1 MKIYRYYGIELD
13 RSQIINYTNV
23 AENELQHSL
32 HVTFKFGLDT
42 DDLEKVQPYLGQRSQ
57 ICIIGEGAYIKDVDG
72 KSVIANIGW
81 QVDSKSLNSLA
92 ELYKN
97 PANPHV
103 TLWINKENDLQG
115 KRIGKAV
122 ETKDCQFE
130 PWEPFFIDGTFCVF
144 DENNDAHQ
152 SL

>member
-42 DDLEKVQPYLGQRSQ
+42 DE
-57 ICIIGEGAYIKDVDG
+57 
-72 KSVIANIGW
+72 
-81 QVDSKSLNSLA
+81 
-92 ELYKN
+92 
-97 PANPHV
+97 
-103 TLWINKENDLQG
+103 
-115 KRIGKAV
+115 
-122 ETKDCQFE
+122 
-130 PWEPFFIDGTFCVF
+130 FFIDGTFCVF

>member
-13 RSQIINYTNV
+13 RQQILNHTNV

-42 DDLEKVQPYLGQRSQ
+42 EDFETILPYLGQRCK

-103 TLWINKENDLQG
+103 TL
-115 KRIGKAV
+115 
-122 ETKDCQFE
+122 
-130 PWEPFFIDGTFCVF
+130 
-144 DENNDAHQ
+144 
-152 SL
+152 

>member
-1 MKIYRYYGIELD
+1 MKIYRYYGIELN
-13 RSQIINYTNV
+13 RRQILNHTNV

-42 DDLEKVQPYLGQRSQ
+42 DDLEKILPYLGQRCK

-122 ETKDCQFE
+122 DT
-130 PWEPFFIDGTFCVF
+130 
-144 DENNDAHQ
+144 
-152 SL
+152 